1 MAQEIQILPDGSIP
15 QVEMTSCGLN
25 GGPLVGK
32 GTYPAHIA
40 CNLFCDWES
49 TYSGGIAGNEY
60 WVDVHCPRVTQDGRD
75 GDQEPGYILNMIHS
89 ATAGYKYF
97 DCQGVTKVTLRV
109 RGYCSGA
116 FQIKTSWDGPV
127 LGEIPVRFTNV
138 WKDYSTQVELPDGVN
153 ALYFTY
159 VGPGSAAL
167 LSFTLE

>member
-1 MAQEIQILPDGSIP
+1 MDA
-15 QVEMTSCGLN
+15 
-25 GGPLVGK
+25 
-32 GTYPAHIA
+32 
-40 CNLFCDWES
+40 
-49 TYSGGIAGNEY
+49 
-60 WVDVHCPRVTQDGRD
+60 HCPRVTQDGRD

-97 DCQGVTKVTLRV
+97 HCQGVTKVTLRV

>member
-1 MAQEIQILPDGSIP
+1 
-15 QVEMTSCGLN
+15 
-25 GGPLVGK
+25 
-32 GTYPAHIA
+32 
-40 CNLFCDWES
+40 
-49 TYSGGIAGNEY
+49 
-60 WVDVHCPRVTQDGRD
+60 
-75 GDQEPGYILNMIHS
+75 MIHS

-138 WKDYSTQVELPDGVN
+138 WKDYSTQVPDGVN